1 MPPDVTSSSPG
12 CNWVSIFSCSFCF
25 LRCGAIRRK
34 YMAANM
40 RTSGASCIRADAPP
54 GPAGEA
60 GAAWARNRCN
70 LVIASSGVLKN
81 LKRANKPTQIHKSKP
96 NPLPPEYRKLKTKS
110 ASNWSAAQSEEHYGF
125 KRWGANHFS
134 VDSEGFEKKQPLAD
148 DRNIRL
154 MDVIDE
160 AKSMGLKAPL
170 VIRLQDTL
178 RYRVTQ
184 INQAF
189 AKAIKEEGYKG
200 EYRGV
205 FPIKVN
211 QLREVV
217 DEIVAA
223 GKDFNYGLEA
233 GSKPEL
239 MIALAMHEGAQ
250 RLIICNGYKDDDYIR
265 LALLGR
271 KLGKKIILVV
281 EQLAELDDIIRI
293 SQETGVKPMIGFRAK
308 LQTRGEGKWAM
319 STGDN
324 AKFGLNTAEILFACE
339 KLRAVKLQSC
349 LRLVHFHIG
358 SQVPNIITIKNAVI
372 EATRF
377 YCQLAKMGFPMGYL
391 DVGGGLGVDYD
402 GSRTNFE
409 SSMNYSMEEYARD
422 VVFNIREIC
431 AASGVAVPDIVSE
444 SGRAIVAPHSLL
456 VVEVFERINKRESL
470 GHEHQPKEK
479 HKVVE
484 DLEVMLKNK
493 TKLGRLER
501 FHDALQKK
509 DEAFSLFNLGYL
521 DLENRAAAESIFW
534 QICEQIAK
542 EGRKTG
548 YQPEELHDL
557 NKLLADQYV
566 CNFSVFQSL
575 LDHWALKQLFPIAPL
590 YRLNERPT
598 VNAILVDITCDSD
611 GKISSFIDLQDTK
624 DYLTLHPLNNK
635 PYYLG
640 VYLTGAY
647 QDIMGDLHNLFGRV
661 NEVHVFL
668 EPDEPNGFYIEEAL
682 SGSRIAD
689 VIEGVQYQQED
700 LCRKMKAQID
710 AATKKDMVKPREGVR
725 LHELYESQM
734 LNKTYLNIVPKNG
747 RKKKNGA

>member
-1 MPPDVTSSSPG
+1 MNV
-12 CNWVSIFSCSFCF
+12 
-25 LRCGAIRRK
+25 
-34 YMAANM
+34 
-40 RTSGASCIRADAPP
+40 
-54 GPAGEA
+54 
-60 GAAWARNRCN
+60 
-70 LVIASSGVLKN
+70 
-81 LKRANKPTQIHKSKP
+81 
-96 NPLPPEYRKLKTKS
+96 
-110 ASNWSAAQSEEHYGF
+110 
-125 KRWGANHFS
+125 
-134 VDSEGFEKKQPLAD
+134 QPLAD
-148 DRNIRL
+148 GRAIRVL
-154 MDVIDE
+154 DVVTE
-160 AKSMGLKAPL
+160 ALGMGLKAPM
-170 VIRLQDTL
+170 VIRFQDLL
-178 RYRVTQ
+178 RHRVIQ
-184 INQAF
+184 LNEIF
-189 AKAIKEEGYKG
+189 RKAIKDEGYRG

-217 DEIVAA
+217 DEIVLA
-223 GKDFNYGLEA
+223 GRDYNYGLEA

-239 MIALAMHEGAQ
+239 MIALAMHEGPN
-250 RLIICNGYKDDDYIR
+250 RLIICNGYKDYDYIR

-271 KLGKKIILVV
+271 KLGKRVIIVV
-281 EQLAELDDIIRI
+281 EQLSEIDHIIRI
-293 SQETGVKPMIGFRAK
+293 SEETGVKPMIGFRAK
-308 LQTRGEGKWAM
+308 LQTRGEGKWAT

-339 KLRAVKLQSC
+339 KLKAAKMRGC
-349 LRLVHFHIG
+349 LRLFHFHIG
-358 SQVPNIITIKNAVI
+358 SQVPNIITIKSAVV

-391 DVGGGLGVDYD
+391 DVGGGLAIDYD

-422 VVFNIREIC
+422 VVFNVREIC
-431 AASGVAVPDIVSE
+431 RSSGVAEPDIVSE
-444 SGRAIVAPHSLL
+444 SGRAVVAPHSML

-470 GHEHQPKEK
+470 GKQHQPKEK
-479 HKVVE
+479 QKVVT
-484 DLEVMLKNK
+484 DLEVLLRNK
-493 TKLGRLER
+493 AKLGRLER
-501 FHDALQKK
+501 FHDAQQKK

-521 DLENRAAAESIFW
+521 DLENRAAAEQIFW
-534 QICEQIAK
+534 QICEQIDK

-557 NKLLADQYV
+557 SKLLADQYV

-590 YRLNERPT
+590 HRLNERPT
-598 VNAILVDITCDSD
+598 VNATLVDITCDSD
-611 GKISSFIDLQDTK
+611 GKISSFIDLQDVK
-624 DYLTLHPLNNK
+624 DYIALHPLNNK

-640 VYLTGAY
+640 IYLTGAY

-668 EPDEPNGFYIEEAL
+668 EDDEPNGFYIEEAL

-710 AATKKDMVKPREGVR
+710 AATRKDMVKPREGVR
-725 LHELYESQM
+725 LLELYESQM
-734 LNKTYLNIVPKNG
+734 LNKTYLSIERAG
-747 RKKKNGA
+747 RKRKPAK

>member
-1 MPPDVTSSSPG
+1 MKSKSSS
-12 CNWVSIFSCSFCF
+12 
-25 LRCGAIRRK
+25 A
-34 YMAANM
+34 
-40 RTSGASCIRADAPP
+40 
-54 GPAGEA
+54 
-60 GAAWARNRCN
+60 
-70 LVIASSGVLKN
+70 
-81 LKRANKPTQIHKSKP
+81 
-96 NPLPPEYRKLKTKS
+96 
-110 ASNWSAAQSEEHYGF
+110 WSAAKSEEHYGF
-125 KRWGANHFS
+125 KRWGSGHIS
-134 VDSEGFEKKQPLAD
+134 VDDEGFVNMQPLAD
-148 DRNIRL
+148 GRGIRVL
-154 MDVIDE
+154 DVVQE
-160 AKSMGLKAPL
+160 ALGMGLKAPM
-170 VIRLQDTL
+170 VIRFQDLL
-178 RYRVTQ
+178 RHRVIQ
-184 INQAF
+184 LNAMF
-189 AKAIKEEGYKG
+189 AAAIKQEGYKG
-200 EYRGV
+200 NYRGV

-223 GKDFNYGLEA
+223 GKDLNYGLEA

-250 RLIICNGYKDDDYIR
+250 RLIICNGYKDHDYIR

-271 KLGKKIILVV
+271 KLGKKIIIVV

-293 SQETGVKPMIGFRAK
+293 SEETGVKPMIGFRAK

-339 KLRAVKLQSC
+339 KLRAAKLTSA
-349 LRLVHFHIG
+349 LKLVHFHIG

-391 DVGGGLGVDYD
+391 DVGGGLGIDYD

-431 AASGVAVPDIVSE
+431 DGSGVPVPDIVSE

-470 GHEHQPKEK
+470 GQEHQPKEK

-509 DEAFSLFNLGYL
+509 EEAFSLFNLGYL
-521 DLENRAAAESIFW
+521 DLENRAAAESLFW

-575 LDHWALKQLFPIAPL
+575 LDHWALKQLFPVAPL
-590 YRLNERPT
+590 HRLNEKPT

-611 GKISSFIDLQDTK
+611 GKISSFIDLQDVK
-624 DYLTLHPLNNK
+624 DYITLHPLNNK

-640 VYLTGAY
+640 VFLTGAY

-668 EPDEPNGFYIEEAL
+668 EDDEPNGFYIEEAL

-710 AATKKDMVKPREGVR
+710 AATRKDQVKPREGVR
-725 LHELYESQM
+725 LLELYESQM
-734 LNKTYLNIVPKNG
+734 LNKTYLNIEPKNG
-747 RKKKNGA
+747 RKKPR

>member
-1 MPPDVTSSSPG
+1 MKNKSSS
-12 CNWVSIFSCSFCF
+12 
-25 LRCGAIRRK
+25 A
-34 YMAANM
+34 
-40 RTSGASCIRADAPP
+40 
-54 GPAGEA
+54 
-60 GAAWARNRCN
+60 
-70 LVIASSGVLKN
+70 
-81 LKRANKPTQIHKSKP
+81 
-96 NPLPPEYRKLKTKS
+96 
-110 ASNWSAAQSEEHYGF
+110 WSAAKSEEHYGF
-125 KRWGANHFS
+125 KRWGSGHIS
-134 VDSEGFEKKQPLAD
+134 VDNDGFVNMQPLAD
-148 DRNIRL
+148 GRGIRVL
-154 MDVIDE
+154 DVVQE
-160 AKSMGLKAPL
+160 AVGMGLKAPM
-170 VIRLQDTL
+170 VIRFQDLL
-178 RYRVTQ
+178 RYRVMQ
-184 INQAF
+184 LNQVF
-189 AKAIKEEGYKG
+189 AKAIKEEGYEG

-223 GKDFNYGLEA
+223 GKDYNYGLEA

-250 RLIICNGYKDDDYIR
+250 RLIICNGYKDHDYIR

-271 KLGKKIILVV
+271 KLGKKIIIVV
-281 EQLAELDDIIRI
+281 EQLAELDDIITI
-293 SQETGVKPMIGFRAK
+293 AEETGVKPLIGFRAK

-339 KLRAVKLQSC
+339 KLRNAKLQQA

-358 SQVPNIITIKNAVI
+358 SQVPNILTIKNAVV

-377 YCQLAKMGFPMGYL
+377 YCQLSKMGFPMGYL

-431 AASGVAVPDIVSE
+431 TASGVKVPDIVTE

-479 HKVVE
+479 HKVVT

-493 TKLGRLER
+493 GKLGRLER
-501 FHDALQKK
+501 FHDAVQKK
-509 DEAFSLFNLGYL
+509 EEAFSLFNLGYL
-521 DLENRAAAESIFW
+521 DLENRAAAESLYW

-557 NKLLADQYV
+557 DKLLADQYV

-575 LDHWALKQLFPIAPL
+575 LDHWALKQLFPVAPL
-590 YRLNERPT
+590 HRLNEKPT

-611 GKISSFIDLQDTK
+611 GKISSFIDLQDVK
-624 DYLTLHPLNNK
+624 DYVALHPLNNK

-640 VYLTGAY
+640 IFLTGAY

-668 EPDEPNGFYIEEAL
+668 EDDEPNGFYIEEAL

-700 LCRKMKAQID
+700 LCRKMKNQID
-710 AATKKDMVKPREGVR
+710 AATRKDQVKPREGVR
-725 LHELYESQM
+725 LLELYESQM
-734 LNKTYLNIVPKNG
+734 LNKTYLNIEPKSSA
-747 RKKKNGA
+747 KKKKKH

>member
-1 MPPDVTSSSPG
+1 M
-12 CNWVSIFSCSFCF
+12 
-25 LRCGAIRRK
+25 
-34 YMAANM
+34 
-40 RTSGASCIRADAPP
+40 
-54 GPAGEA
+54 
-60 GAAWARNRCN
+60 
-70 LVIASSGVLKN
+70 
-81 LKRANKPTQIHKSKP
+81 KS
-96 NPLPPEYRKLKTKS
+96 KS
-110 ASNWSAAQSEEHYGF
+110 ASAWSAAKSEEHYGF
-125 KRWGANHFS
+125 KRWGSGHIS
-134 VDSEGFEKKQPLAD
+134 VDPEGFVAMQPRAD
-148 DRNIRL
+148 GRCIRVL
-154 MDVIDE
+154 DVVNE
-160 AKSMGLKAPL
+160 ALGMGLKAPM
-170 VIRLQDTL
+170 VIRFQDLL
-178 RYRVTQ
+178 RHRVIQ
-184 INQAF
+184 LNECF

-200 EYRGV
+200 GYRGV

-223 GKDFNYGLEA
+223 GKDYNFGLEA

-239 MIALAMHEGAQ
+239 MVALAMHEGAQ
-250 RLIICNGYKDDDYIR
+250 RLIICNGYKDHDYIR

-271 KLGKKIILVV
+271 KLGKRIILVV
-281 EQLAELDDIIRI
+281 EQLAEIEDIIRLAA
-293 SQETGVKPMIGFRAK
+293 ETGVKPMIGFRAK
-308 LQTRGEGKWAM
+308 LQTRGEGKWAL
-319 STGDN
+319 STGDD

-339 KLRAVKLQSC
+339 KLKAAKLTSA

-391 DVGGGLGVDYD
+391 DVGGGLGIDYD

-431 AASGVAVPDIVSE
+431 NASAVTAPDIVSE

-470 GHEHQPKEK
+470 GQQHQPKEK
-479 HKVVE
+479 HKVVI

-509 DEAFSLFNLGYL
+509 EEAFSLFNLGYL
-521 DLENRAAAESIFW
+521 DLENRAAAEALYW

-542 EGRKTG
+542 EGRDSG

-557 NKLLADQYV
+557 NRLLADQYV

-575 LDHWALKQLFPIAPL
+575 LDHWALKQLFPVAPL
-590 YRLNERPT
+590 HRLKEKPT

-611 GKISSFIDLQDTK
+611 GKISSFIDLQDVK
-624 DYLTLHPLNNK
+624 DYITLHPLNSK

-640 VYLTGAY
+640 IFLTGAY

-668 EPDEPNGFYIEEAL
+668 EADEPNGFYIEEAL

-689 VIEGVQYQQED
+689 VIEGVQYQQEE

-710 AATKKDMVKPREGVR
+710 AATRRDQVKPREGVR
-725 LHELYESQM
+725 LLELYETQM
-734 LNKTYLNIVPKNG
+734 LNKTYLNIE
-747 RKKKNGA
+747 RKKGPKQKT

>member
-1 MPPDVTSSSPG
+1 M
-12 CNWVSIFSCSFCF
+12 
-25 LRCGAIRRK
+25 
-34 YMAANM
+34 
-40 RTSGASCIRADAPP
+40 
-54 GPAGEA
+54 
-60 GAAWARNRCN
+60 
-70 LVIASSGVLKN
+70 
-81 LKRANKPTQIHKSKP
+81 KS
-96 NPLPPEYRKLKTKS
+96 KS
-110 ASNWSAAQSEEHYGF
+110 ASAWSAAKSEEHYGF
-125 KRWGANHFS
+125 KRWGAGHMA
-134 VDSEGFEKKQPLAD
+134 VDDEGYVNVHPRAD
-148 DRNIRL
+148 DRSIRI
-154 MDVIDE
+154 MDVVEE
-160 AKSMGLKAPL
+160 ALGMGLKAPM
-170 VIRLQDTL
+170 VIRFQDLL
-178 RYRVTQ
+178 RHRVIQ
-184 INQAF
+184 LNECF
-189 AKAIKEEGYKG
+189 VKAIKEEGYKG

-217 DEIVAA
+217 DEIILA
-223 GKDFNYGLEA
+223 GKDYGYGLEA

-239 MIALAMHEGAQ
+239 MIALAMHEGSQ
-250 RLIICNGYKDDDYIR
+250 RLIICNGYKDHDYIR

-271 KLGKKIILVV
+271 KLGKKIIIVV

-293 SQETGVKPMIGFRAK
+293 SEETGVKPMIGFRCK
-308 LQTRGEGKWAM
+308 LQTRGEGKWAL

-339 KLRAVKLQSC
+339 KLKAAKLRGA
-349 LRLVHFHIG
+349 LRLIHFHIG

-372 EATRF
+372 EASRF

-391 DVGGGLGVDYD
+391 DVGGGLGIDYD

-409 SSMNYSMEEYARD
+409 SSMNYSLDEYARD

-431 AASGVAVPDIVSE
+431 TASGVPVPDIVSE
-444 SGRAIVAPHSLL
+444 SGRAVVAPHSLL

-470 GHEHQPKEK
+470 GHQHQPKVK
-479 HKVVE
+479 HKVVT
-484 DLEVMLKNK
+484 DLEEMLKNK

-501 FHDALQKK
+501 FHDSLQKK
-509 DEAFSLFNLGYL
+509 EEAFSLFNLGYL
-521 DLENRAAAESIFW
+521 DLENRAAAESLFW

-557 NKLLADQYV
+557 DKLLADQYV

-590 YRLNERPT
+590 HRLHEKPT

-611 GKISSFIDLQDTK
+611 GKISSFIDLQDVK
-624 DYLTLHPLNNK
+624 DYITLHPLNNK

-640 VYLTGAY
+640 VFLTGAY

-668 EPDEPNGFYIEEAL
+668 EADEPNGFYIEEAL
-682 SGSRIAD
+682 TGSRIAD
-689 VIEGVQYQQED
+689 VIEGVQYQQEE

-710 AATKKDMVKPREGVR
+710 AATRKDMVKPREGVR
-725 LHELYESQM
+725 LLELFESQM
-734 LNKTYLNIVPKNG
+734 LNKTYLNIVPKHP
-747 RKKKNGA
+747 KKRG

>member
-1 MPPDVTSSSPG
+1 M
-12 CNWVSIFSCSFCF
+12 
-25 LRCGAIRRK
+25 
-34 YMAANM
+34 
-40 RTSGASCIRADAPP
+40 
-54 GPAGEA
+54 
-60 GAAWARNRCN
+60 
-70 LVIASSGVLKN
+70 
-81 LKRANKPTQIHKSKP
+81 KS
-96 NPLPPEYRKLKTKS
+96 KS
-110 ASNWSAAQSEEHYGF
+110 ASAWSAAKSEDLYGF
-125 KRWGANHFS
+125 KRWGSGHLS
-134 VDSEGFEKKQPLAD
+134 VDPEGFVNVQPLTD
-148 DRNIRL
+148 GRSIRVL
-154 MDVIDE
+154 DVVNE
-160 AKSMGLKAPL
+160 ALGMGLKAPM
-170 VIRLQDTL
+170 VIRFQDLL
-178 RYRVTQ
+178 RHRVIQ
-184 INQAF
+184 LNEVF
-189 AKAIKEEGYKG
+189 RKAIKDEGYKG
-200 EYRGV
+200 QYRGV

-223 GKDFNYGLEA
+223 GRDYHYGLEA

-239 MIALAMHEGAQ
+239 MIALAMNEGPN
-250 RLIICNGYKDDDYIR
+250 RLIVCNGYKDHDYIR

-271 KLGKKIILVV
+271 KLGKRVIIVI
-281 EQLAELDDIIRI
+281 EQLSEIDDIIRI
-293 SQETGVKPMIGFRAK
+293 SAETGVKPMIGFRAK
-308 LQTRGEGKWAM
+308 LQTRGEGRWAL

-339 KLRAVKLQSC
+339 KLKAAKLKAS
-349 LRLVHFHIG
+349 LRMFHFHIG

-377 YCQLAKMGFPMGYL
+377 YCQLSRLGFPMGYL

-431 AASGVAVPDIVSE
+431 RDAGVAEPDIVSE
-444 SGRAIVAPHSLL
+444 SGRAVVAPHSML

-470 GHEHQPKEK
+470 GKQHQPKEK
-479 HKVVE
+479 QKIVT
-484 DLEVMLKNK
+484 DLEVLLRNK
-493 TKLGRLER
+493 AKLGRLER

-521 DLENRAAAESIFW
+521 DLENRAAAEQIFW

-542 EGRKTG
+542 EGEKAG

-557 NKLLADQYV
+557 STLLADQYV

-590 YRLNERPT
+590 HRLNERPT

-611 GKISSFIDLQDTK
+611 GKIGSFIDLQDVK
-624 DYLTLHPLNNK
+624 DYVALHPLNKK

-640 VYLTGAY
+640 IFLTGAY

-668 EPDEPNGFYIEEAL
+668 ENDEPNGFYIEEAL

-700 LCRKMKAQID
+700 LCRRMKAQVD
-710 AATKKDMVKPREGVR
+710 AATRKDMVKPREGVR
-725 LHELYESQM
+725 LLEAYESQM
-734 LNKTYLNIVPKNG
+734 LTKTYLNIERSKHPQKPTT
-747 RKKKNGA
+747 

>member
-1 MPPDVTSSSPG
+1 M
-12 CNWVSIFSCSFCF
+12 
-25 LRCGAIRRK
+25 
-34 YMAANM
+34 
-40 RTSGASCIRADAPP
+40 
-54 GPAGEA
+54 
-60 GAAWARNRCN
+60 
-70 LVIASSGVLKN
+70 
-81 LKRANKPTQIHKSKP
+81 
-96 NPLPPEYRKLKTKS
+96 KTKS
-110 ASNWSAAQSEEHYGF
+110 SSAWSAAKSEEHYGF
-125 KRWGANHFS
+125 KRWGSGHVS
-134 VDSEGFEKKQPLAD
+134 VDDEGFVNMQPLVD
-148 DRNIRL
+148 GRGIRVL
-154 MDVIDE
+154 DVVHE
-160 AKSMGLKAPL
+160 ALGMGLKAPL
-170 VIRLQDTL
+170 VIRFQDLL
-178 RYRVTQ
+178 RHRVTQ
-184 INQAF
+184 INECF

-200 EYRGV
+200 SYRGV

-223 GKDFNYGLEA
+223 GKEFNYGLEA

-250 RLIICNGYKDDDYIR
+250 RLIICNGYKDHDYIR

-281 EQLAELDDIIRI
+281 EQLSELDDIIRLAA
-293 SQETGVKPMIGFRAK
+293 ETGVKPMIGFRAK

-319 STGDN
+319 SSGDN

-339 KLRAVKLQSC
+339 KLRAAKLQAC

-358 SQVPNIITIKNAVI
+358 SQVPNILTIKNAVV
-372 EATRF
+372 EASRF

-391 DVGGGLGVDYD
+391 DVGGGLGIDYD

-422 VVFNIREIC
+422 VVFNIREVC
-431 AASGVAVPDIVSE
+431 AATGVAVPDIVSE

-470 GHEHQPKEK
+470 GHQHQPKVK
-479 HKVVE
+479 HKVVT
-484 DLEVMLKNK
+484 DLEAMLRNKN
-493 TKLGRLER
+493 KLGRLER
-501 FHDALQKK
+501 FHDAVQKK
-509 DEAFSLFNLGYL
+509 EEAFSLFNLGYL
-521 DLENRAAAESIFW
+521 DLENRAAAESLFW

-548 YQPEELHDL
+548 YQPEELRELDT
-557 NKLLADQYV
+557 LLADQYV

-575 LDHWALKQLFPIAPL
+575 LDHWALDQLFPITPL
-590 YRLNERPT
+590 HRLKEKPS
-598 VNAILVDITCDSD
+598 VNAVLVDITCDSD
-611 GKISSFIDLQDTK
+611 GKIDRFIDLQDTD
-624 DYLTLHPLNNK
+624 DYITLHPLNGK

-668 EPDEPNGFYIEEAL
+668 EDDEPNGFYIEEAL

-710 AATKKDMVKPREGVR
+710 AATKKDQVKPREGVR
-725 LHELYESQM
+725 LLELYESQM
-734 LNKTYLNIVPKNG
+734 LNKTYLNIEPKNG
-747 RKKKNGA
+747 RRKRGV

>member
-1 MPPDVTSSSPG
+1 LKKSSS
-12 CNWVSIFSCSFCF
+12 
-25 LRCGAIRRK
+25 
-34 YMAANM
+34 
-40 RTSGASCIRADAPP
+40 
-54 GPAGEA
+54 
-60 GAAWARNRCN
+60 
-70 LVIASSGVLKN
+70 
-81 LKRANKPTQIHKSKP
+81 
-96 NPLPPEYRKLKTKS
+96 
-110 ASNWSAAQSEEHYGF
+110 WSVTQSEEFYGF
-125 KRWGANHFS
+125 KRWGSGHIAVDDDGFVS
-134 VDSEGFEKKQPLAD
+134 VQPLTDGRA
-148 DRNIRL
+148 IRVL
-154 MDVIDE
+154 DVINE
-160 AKSMGLKAPL
+160 ALGMGLKAPM
-170 VIRLQDTL
+170 VIRFQDLLRHRVLQL
-178 RYRVTQ
+178 
-184 INQAF
+184 NEMF

-223 GKDFNYGLEA
+223 GKDYNFGLEA

-239 MIALAMHEGAQ
+239 MIALAMHEGPQ
-250 RLIICNGYKDDDYIR
+250 RLIICNGYKDHDYIR

-271 KLGKKIILVV
+271 KLGKRIILVV
-281 EQLAELDDIIRI
+281 EQLIELDDIIRLA
-293 SQETGVKPMIGFRAK
+293 QETGVKPMIGFRVK

-319 STGDN
+319 STGEN
-324 AKFGLNTAEILFACE
+324 AKFGLNTAEVLFAIE
-339 KLRAVKLQSC
+339 KLRAAKLTQS

-358 SQVPNIITIKNAVI
+358 SQVPNILTIKNAVV

-391 DVGGGLGVDYD
+391 DVGGGLGIDYD

-431 AASGVAVPDIVSE
+431 NASGEPVPDIVSE

-470 GHEHQPKEK
+470 GQQHQPKEK

-493 TKLGRLER
+493 GKLGRLER

-509 DEAFSLFNLGYL
+509 EEAFSLFNLGYL
-521 DLENRAAAESIFW
+521 DLENRAAAESLFW

-542 EGRKTG
+542 EGRNAG
-548 YQPEELHDL
+548 YQPEELL
-557 NKLLADQYV
+557 ELETLLADQYV

-575 LDHWALKQLFPIAPL
+575 LDHWALKQLFPVAPL
-590 YRLNERPT
+590 HRLKEKPT

-611 GKISSFIDLQDTK
+611 GKISSFIDLQDVK
-624 DYLTLHPLNNK
+624 DYVTLHPLNGK

-640 VYLTGAY
+640 IFLTGAY

-668 EPDEPNGFYIEEAL
+668 EDDEPNGFYIEEAL

-700 LCRKMKAQID
+700 LCRKMKTQID
-710 AATKKDMVKPREGVR
+710 AATRRDMVKPREGVR
-725 LHELYESQM
+725 LLEMYESQM
-734 LNKTYLNIVPKNG
+734 LNKTYLNIEPKRG
-747 RKKKNGA
+747 RKKAK